1 MSISP
6 LTCAKRG
13 CSHFEHRVLHA
24 KYEVN
29 RRRQIAYGRWE
40 PYVDAEPARQH
51 VKWLM
56 GQGVPFTNVV
66 PIYPNVA
73 ALVYGRPALGQP
85 PIRQIRPEAAKALLA
100 IQPTLDMLGD
110 HTRIDAA
117 GTHRRM
123 QGLMAL
129 GHPLADLARRLR
141 TGPHPLRQILRDST
155 VTVQFYRRMR
165 ALHEELSMVRPE
177 GWVADRCRRWAGEQ
191 GFLPPLAWD
200 DDLIDLPD
208 ADLEAE
214 LARRVARMDVT
225 ELHRC
230 YRAHNEQ
237 GDRSPLIVAGAE
249 AYPRRRREA
258 RRESDRAAA

>member
-1 MSISP
+1 MPISP

-13 CSHFEHRVLHA
+13 CDHFEHRLVHA
-24 KYEVN
+24 QYETN

-56 GQGVPFTNVV
+56 GQGVPFAKIL

-73 ALVYGRPALGQP
+73 ALVYGRPAIGQP
-85 PIRQIRPEAAKALLA
+85 PTQRIRPDAERALLA

-110 HTRIDAA
+110 HARIDAA

-129 GHPLADLARRLR
+129 GHPLAELARRLK

-155 VTVQFYRRMR
+155 VTVRFYRRMV
-165 ALHEELSMVRPE
+165 ALHEELSMVRPQ
-177 GWVADRCRRWAGEQ
+177 GWVADKTRRWAEGQ

-200 DDLIDLPD
+200 DSLIDLPA

-214 LARRVARMDVT
+214 LDRRVAVMDDA
-225 ELHRC
+225 ELRRC
-230 YRAHNEQ
+230 RTAYKADGEK
-237 GDRSPLIVAGAE
+237 SPEIVAGARE
-249 AYPRRRREA
+249 WRRRLEA
-258 RRESDRAAA
+258 QRLAA